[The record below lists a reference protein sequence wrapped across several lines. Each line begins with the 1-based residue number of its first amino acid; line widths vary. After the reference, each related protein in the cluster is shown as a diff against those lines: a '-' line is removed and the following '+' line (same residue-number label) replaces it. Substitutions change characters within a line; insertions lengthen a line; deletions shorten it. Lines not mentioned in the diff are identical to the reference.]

1 MKKILTLIMAVM
13 LAFSL
18 AGVSVSQ
25 AADMSNTAAP
35 AKTMKHKAAKKKAVK
50 HKKAAKKKAVRH
62 KKAAKKKVVK
72 HKKAKKAAK
81 KKEAAPASK

>member
-1 MKKILTLIMAVM
+1 MKKILTLVMAVM

-18 AGVSVSQ
+18 AGVSISQ
-25 AADMSNTAAP
+25 AANTSKTAAP

-81 KKEAAPASK
+81 KKEAAPAAK